1 MDLLKEFS
9 ILIGY
14 LSALT
19 AILGGIWKALVNI
32 VSQFQRRLDLRE
44 SRVLARHQVSVEK
57 ARAEGFVEG
66 QSYCMAWIFAFV
78 LVFIYYY
85 AMMKSSTQ
93 AQA

>member
-44 SRVLARHQVSVEK
+44 SRVLVRQQVAVEK
-57 ARAEGFVEG
+57 AHADGFSEG
-66 QSYCMAWIFAFV
+66 QSYCLAWVFVFAVVIIFLMLA
-78 LVFIYYY
+78 
-85 AMMKSSTQ
+85 KSAPQ